1 MQSISNN
8 TIFDPDNFHG
18 YSLLQ
23 RCGSGAYG
31 EVWKAEEKLTG
42 KHAAVKIIK
51 KDENG
56 RWRDEL
62 AGIKHYRQT
71 ISAHPNL
78 LAIYHVEE
86 NNEYFYYSMELADNQ
101 DESCKTYRPDT
112 LSNRLATGSI
122 KLEPLL
128 KIINLLLDGLEVLHK
143 SGLVHHDIKPEN
155 IIFVEGI
162 PKLSDV
168 GLVSGTTHASAGTPG
183 FVPKILTG
191 DASGIQ
197 PGNYTDLYAM
207 GKVIYCALTGL
218 DAKEF
223 PIWPS
228 AMLSPSYRSINHFLL
243 NVCSENPQERFA
255 DVAAFRHSLCRAI
268 VPEPPPMPIKG
279 GKSGI
284 ISFVLGLAGTVAWF
298 IPLFG
303 LPITLTGLILG
314 IRGLRGK
321 HRRLAVTGLV
331 LSIIFLIVTVA
342 NSAIGAYRGITKQD
356 PLLNLL
362 TKPLERHPAVTP
374 VPVVPPPKYGPLADL
389 PDENKTNKADFSYKD
404 VYNAAMK
411 NDPNAQFAIAAYFL
425 KDGQIERAKK
435 FFNRAVEYGNPRGND
450 GLKLCAEKEAE
461 LAAQANK
468 LLNDKDA
475 AVDKSIN
482 FIRLWNTHNW
492 KYCDRGADKVK
503 VEIFHK
509 DKLVFASGV
518 LDMPWQ
524 VQNSPSLDIRFPEN
538 IDFDRVRINIMQ
550 IHGRGGGLA
559 EVQVFVKGKN
569 IARGCTTQS
578 SSIYNGVLCT
588 STNTVDGV
596 AEDIGDGIGYWLLKS
611 GDEPGWLDLFVKNT
625 DWPISPELLAAAQH
639 DDALAQEDLASYYE
653 HNGNIAEAIKWSKL
667 ATGHIHNHSSY
678 MQLGNLYLK
687 LIPGIP
693 DRDEKARLY
702 REIAYCFTMAIENF
716 KKDPSYSWRIDP
728 ITHKKITTDISATM
742 IAAAQTHLSELYSQG
757 LGLSTN
763 PDEAAKQQAEAI
775 ECLPRYRQQWM
786 QEIAKHRQEEK
797 LAAEANKLARA
808 KTAIPASVDPPAN
821 NSAVN
826 AAAQGNSSQK

>member
-1 MQSISNN
+1 MDNSSA
-8 TIFDPDNFHG
+8 FDLNNFHG

-31 EVWKAEEKLTG
+31 EVWMAEEKLTG

-62 AGIKHYRQT
+62 AGIRQYRQT

-86 NNEYFYYSMELADNQ
+86 NKEYFYYSMELADNQ

-112 LSNRLATGSI
+112 LGNRLATGSI
-122 KLEPLL
+122 KLDPLL
-128 KIINLLLDGLEVLHK
+128 KIINPLLDGLEVLHK

-155 IIFVEGI
+155 IIFVEGT

-168 GLVSGTTHASAGTPG
+168 GLVSGTTHGSAGTPG

-191 DASGIQ
+191 DVPGIH
-197 PGNYTDLYAM
+197 PSNYTDLYAM

-228 AMLSPSYRSINHFLL
+228 AMLSPAYRAINHFLL

-255 DVAAFRHSLCRAI
+255 DVAALRHSLYRAI
-268 VPEPPPMPIKG
+268 ATATTQLPAKG

-284 ISFVLGLAGTVAWF
+284 ISFILGLTGTVACF
-298 IPLFG
+298 IPLLG
-303 LPITLTGLILG
+303 MPITLAGLILG

-321 HRRLAVTGLV
+321 HRRLAVSGMV
-331 LSIIFLIVTVA
+331 LSIVFLMLTVA
-342 NSAIGAYRGITKQD
+342 NSTIGAYRKGAGQD

-362 TKPLERHPAVTP
+362 TKSLERHPAATP
-374 VPVVPPPKYGPLADL
+374 VPVVLPPKYGPLADL
-389 PDENKTNKADFSYKD
+389 PVENKKNKADFSYND

-411 NDPNAQFAIAAYFL
+411 NDPNAQFALAAYFL

-435 FFNRAVEYGNPRGND
+435 FFNRAVEYGNPRGKD

-482 FIRLWNTHNW
+482 FVRLWNTHNW
-492 KYCDRGADKVK
+492 KYCDRGTDKVK

-509 DKLVFASGV
+509 DKLVFISGV

-524 VQNSPSLDIRFPEN
+524 VQNSPSLDIKFPEN
-538 IDFDRVRINIMQ
+538 IDFDRIRINIMQ
-550 IHGRGGGLA
+550 IHGKGGGLA
-559 EVQVFVKGKN
+559 ESQVFLKGKN
-569 IARGCTTQS
+569 IARGCTTRT
-578 SSIYNGVLCT
+578 SSIYNGTLCT
-588 STNTVDGV
+588 STSAVDGV

-611 GDEPGWLDLFVKNT
+611 GDEPGWLDLMVSNK
-625 DWPISPELLAAAQH
+625 
-639 DDALAQEDLASYYE
+639 
-653 HNGNIAEAIKWSKL
+653 
-667 ATGHIHNHSSY
+667 AT
-678 MQLGNLYLK
+678 
-687 LIPGIP
+687 
-693 DRDEKARLY
+693 AR
-702 REIAYCFTMAIENF
+702 
-716 KKDPSYSWRIDP
+716 
-728 ITHKKITTDISATM
+728 
-742 IAAAQTHLSELYSQG
+742 
-757 LGLSTN
+757 
-763 PDEAAKQQAEAI
+763 
-775 ECLPRYRQQWM
+775 
-786 QEIAKHRQEEK
+786 
-797 LAAEANKLARA
+797 
-808 KTAIPASVDPPAN
+808 
-821 NSAVN
+821 
-826 AAAQGNSSQK
+826 